1 MTSSAAGSKAQS
13 RSAVVEIRTEGA
25 SGPGAEPPDLT
36 QVGDDDAAP
45 PRKAVELSK
54 VFWTVLSIVL
64 RLWEKRQI

>member
-1 MTSSAAGSKAQS
+1 M
-13 RSAVVEIRTEGA
+13 
-25 SGPGAEPPDLT
+25 T